1 MALRSPFAISALVVS
16 FLVPAAAAEDAPPG
30 RLSPPPEERVV
41 VTATRLPGPFVPTD
55 EVPALVTVLD
65 REEIERRGARTV
77 QDLLATESGVLVFDQ
92 VGNGVQQTL
101 GLRGF
106 ASGTGTAVFL
116 DGARL
121 NDPRSNAV
129 ALELVPV
136 DALDRV
142 EIFRGAAA
150 PLAGGGSE
158 AGVVHLHT
166 RRATDLAGRIS
177 AAAGS
182 DSASRLA
189 AEISGSAGRLDG
201 FASFAR
207 DEDGGF
213 RENAGG
219 DLVRF
224 SGSAGLDLGS
234 GRRLALT
241 LTSST
246 LEWGNPGALTSDEW
260 RTDPD
265 ASPFNRLDRA
275 DDRSRMA
282 VIQFRGALGRG
293 ISLAANLFGR
303 ARETETLST
312 GRAAPVFGGFLLDA
326 EGNDLG
332 STVQATHAMGDG
344 ARRNRFTAGL
354 EWAGGTADSRG
365 FFTDPSDPG
374 TADRSNPDAD
384 NRADRRAYALYVQNV
399 FSPTPRWDLTVG
411 ARADR
416 DRIRYRERAPDPSLA
431 DSRTYEEISLRAGA
445 AFRPSERLGVWAAY
459 GESFLPPTVEE
470 AFAFPGFGSNPDLD
484 PEDARS
490 IEAGMRIGFGKTLLE
505 GALFSIDTESEIV
518 FDPTP
523 TPNDPFGRNVNAGRT
538 RREGIEASAR
548 GTAGERIRWFMT
560 ATLLDAEIRRGPNAG
575 RRVPLAPGERVGAGI
590 DLDLPHGFGLRLDAV
605 HVSEQV
611 LDNDPE
617 NAQPRLPAYTVV
629 NLRGAWARETGRG
642 PRIFVEF
649 RNLFGER
656 YATRGIWAFDFS
668 TFDSAAFYTPAP
680 GRRVTGGA
688 EWRF

>member
-1 MALRSPFAISALVVS
+1 MALRFPLTISALVV
-16 FLVPAAAAEDAPPG
+16 FLFVPAVFAEDAPPA
-30 RLSPPPEERVV
+30 RFSPPPEERVV
-41 VTATRLPGPFVPTD
+41 VTTTRLPDPLVPPG

-77 QDLLATESGVLVFDQ
+77 QDLLAPESGILVFDQ

-106 ASGTGTAVFL
+106 ASGAGTAVFL

-121 NDPRSNAV
+121 NDPRSGAV

-150 PLAGGGSE
+150 PLAGGGSQ

-166 RRATDLAGRIS
+166 RRAAELAGGIS

-182 DSASRLA
+182 DSASRLS
-189 AEISGSAGRLDG
+189 AEISGTAGRFDG
-201 FASFAR
+201 FASLAR

-219 DLVRF
+219 DIVRF
-224 SGSAGLDLGS
+224 SGSMGLDLGA

-241 LTSST
+241 LTSSS
-246 LEWGNPGALTSDEW
+246 LEWGNPGALTQVEW
-260 RTDPD
+260 RSDPD
-265 ASPFNRLDRA
+265 ASPYNRLDRA
-275 DDRSRMA
+275 DDRSRLA
-282 VIQFRGALGRG
+282 VLQFVGAFRGGL
-293 ISLAANLFGR
+293 SLAANLSGTT
-303 ARETETLST
+303 RETESLST

-326 EGNDLG
+326 EGDDLG
-332 STVQATHAMGDG
+332 STVQATHAWERGS
-344 ARRNRFTAGL
+344 RRNRFTAGI
-354 EWAGGTADSRG
+354 EWRDGTTDSRG

-374 TADRSNPDAD
+374 SADRSNPDAD
-384 NRADRRAYALYVQNV
+384 NRADRRAAALYVQNV
-399 FSPTPRWDLTVG
+399 YSPAPSWDLTIG

-416 DRIRYRERAPDPSLA
+416 DRIRYRERAPDPALGDA
-431 DSRTYEEISLRAGA
+431 RTYEEVSLRAGA
-445 AFRPSERLGVWAAY
+445 TFRPSKRLGVWAAY

-470 AFAFPGFGSNPDLD
+470 AFAFPGFGSNPDLE

-490 IEAGMRIGFGKTLLE
+490 IEAGARGTLGAVVIE
-505 GALFSIDTESEIV
+505 GAAFSIDTESEIV

-523 TPNDPFGRNVNAGRT
+523 TPSDPFGRNVNEGRT
-538 RREGIEASAR
+538 RRRGVELAAR
-548 GTAGERIRWFMT
+548 GPAGERVRWFLT
-560 ATLLDAEIRRGPNAG
+560 ATLLDAEIRRGPNTG
-575 RRVPLAPGERVGAGI
+575 RRVPLTPGERFGAGL
-590 DLDLPHGFGLRLDAV
+590 DLDLPGGFGLRLDAV
-605 HVSEQV
+605 HVSDQV

-617 NAQPRLPAYTVV
+617 NAQPRLPAYTVA
-629 NLRGAWARETGRG
+629 NLRGSWAREAGRG
-642 PRIFVEF
+642 LRLFAEI
-649 RNLFGER
+649 RNLFDER

-668 TFDSAAFYTPAP
+668 TFESAAFYTPAP